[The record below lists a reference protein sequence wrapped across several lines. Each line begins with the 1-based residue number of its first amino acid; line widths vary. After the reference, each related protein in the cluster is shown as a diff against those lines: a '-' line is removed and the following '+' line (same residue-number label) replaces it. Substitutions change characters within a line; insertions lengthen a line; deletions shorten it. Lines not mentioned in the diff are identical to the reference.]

1 MSTKTPGP
9 KTNDVSAE
17 TNQGPLAL
25 KTPLETRLSVPGGA
39 VRTLLTTP
47 AHLRGGDYH
56 RPVDVRRGQV
66 LDNREV
72 FVRCPGRGVH
82 NEEVNLSPVHVSEEL
97 LDHA

>member
-1 MSTKTPGP
+1 MLICQLKMPGP

-17 TNQGPLAL
+17 TKQGPLAL
-25 KTPLETRLSVPGGA
+25 KSPLETRLLVPGGA
-39 VRTLLTTP
+39 L

-66 LDNREV
+66 LDDREV
-72 FVRCPGRGVH
+72 LVRRPGRGVH
-82 NEEVNLSPVHVSEEL
+82 DEVVNLSPVHVSEEL